1 MKLRDRVV
9 VGFCLSLVLVTVL
22 FVVDLQNEN
31 ARRLAAVENYD
42 GGGSVGDGAGIGLHG
57 RSDRS
62 KIAGHAQ
69 SAWDAAS
76 SLVMTTLMPSLA
88 DRPADDRHPRPAP
101 WTPSRPAAPQP
112 YPHVAISADDYPPV
126 PDPYAG
132 DRFYDLAERLTRS
145 ESLPHRGNVVDW
157 TAVRDVIVDDT
168 YEDGSTSNEYV
179 VEYLEQGLR

>member
-9 VGFCLSLVLVTVL
+9 VGFCLSLALVTVL

-31 ARRLAAVENYD
+31 AGRLAAVENYVGGGD
-42 GGGSVGDGAGIGLHG
+42 GGPDIAGLHG

-62 KIAGHAQ
+62 KVAGRAQ
-69 SAWDAAS
+69 SAWDVAS
-76 SLVMTTLMPSLA
+76 RLAVTTLMPSWA
-88 DRPADDRHPRPAP
+88 DHPADDRRLRPP
-101 WTPSRPAAPQP
+101 PTTPSRPAAPQP
-112 YPHVAISADDYPPV
+112 YPHVAVPADSYPPV
-126 PDPYAG
+126 PDPYSD

-145 ESLPHRGNVVDW
+145 ESLPHRGNVADW